1 MWDGQNHRLHSDANN
16 DDLGFNNLYEPWRSI
31 IVSVKTATANITKIQ
46 NQLRRE
52 RRNDNNLITSKK
64 IAQALA
70 KRGVL
75 RFTDTIQISPNRNFV
90 SIELNTE
97 QIMGSFCA

>member
-16 DDLGFNNLYEPWRSI
+16 DNLGINNLYEPWRNI
-31 IVSVKTATANITKIQ
+31 IVSVKTATVNITKIQ

-70 KRGVL
+70 KRAVL
-75 RFTDTIQISPNRNFV
+75 RFTDTIQISPSRNFV